1 MALVFKPAR
10 KGKPKYSHDEIIRRL
25 RLGDLRKL
33 IADRCRGFIL
43 PDDDAGIEYLREL
56 LLPISIG
63 PYEARNRVRGGVAL
77 WGPVDRMKQE
87 IARWAP
93 WMGGNRVGALIDEI
107 NQMPMWQRKPRARM
121 LGDRLNVTYGQRQK
135 LALRTIAPC
144 DVSDAAMELIRKRK
158 RRKRDKERRQLQSRA
173 NYLADHTKSKEQPW
187 VGLGIS
193 RRTYYRRLKAGGTSL
208 HPINLNKSSCT
219 PVPSEKR
226 VVSKEGAV
234 RANSIKQVSN
244 QMSESQK
251 TEMAVIHTHH
261 ELVTQTCAKPEQT
274 SNDGDLRG
282 MPKDLSAHYPPVPSY
297 CNVVQMP
304 TILPPGVSP
313 NAIPSWVLMLPP
325 DMAAM
330 ATVAWFYG
338 SLPELDMA
346 A

>member
-1 MALVFKPAR
+1 MAFVSKPPR

-33 IADRCRGFIL
+33 VADRCRGFIL

-87 IARWAP
+87 IERWAP
-93 WMGGNRVGALIDEI
+93 WMGDNRIGVLIDEI
-107 NQMPMWQRKPRARM
+107 NQMPMWQRKPRART
-121 LGDRLNVTYGQRQK
+121 LGDRLNVTYGQRQD
-135 LALRTIAPC
+135 LQLRTIAPC
-144 DVSDAAMELIRKRK
+144 DVSDVAMELIRKRK
-158 RRKRDKERRQLQSRA
+158 RRKRDRERRQSQSRA
-173 NYLADHTKSKEQPW
+173 NYLATHAVSKEKPW
-187 VGLGIS
+187 LALGIKRS
-193 RRTYYRRLKAGGTSL
+193 SWYAKHRWTSP
-208 HPINLNKSSCT
+208 HPINLSKSSSR
-219 PVPSEKR
+219 PVQAEKPP
-226 VVSKEGAV
+226 VSKEEAV
-234 RANSIKQVSN
+234 RASSIKEVSN
-244 QMSESQK
+244 RMSQSQK
-251 TEMAVIHTHH
+251 TEIAVIHKHH
-261 ELVTQTCAKPEQT
+261 ELVTQTCPISERT
-274 SNDGDLRG
+274 GNDGDLRG

-313 NAIPSWVLMLPP
+313 NAIPSWVLMLPS

-338 SLPELDMA
+338 SIPQLDVA